1 MTNSNMF
8 LTLSSSLEHHR
19 FDLGFRKMVS
29 ALELTHYEVFEPLI
43 VKLVNIWPQR
53 ARARSRRNMR
63 KPETEPQ
70 TSLRT
75 QGAHERKEAI
85 WTSIV
90 MPVLSA
96 DKASFVE
103 LGLLGRG
110 CASLCCLHDSVS
122 SDPHFELR
130 AKTTESMAKPCSCSG
145 LTLARSW
152 L

>member
-1 MTNSNMF
+1 
-8 LTLSSSLEHHR
+8 
-19 FDLGFRKMVS
+19 MVS

-43 VKLVNIWPQR
+43 VKLVTIWPQR
-53 ARARSRRNMR
+53 AVAPKHAKTRN
-63 KPETEPQ
+63 EPQ

>member
-1 MTNSNMF
+1 MAT
-8 LTLSSSLEHHR
+8 
-19 FDLGFRKMVS
+19 
-29 ALELTHYEVFEPLI
+29 A
-43 VKLVNIWPQR
+43 R
-53 ARARSRRNMR
+53 ARAVAPKHAKTRI
-63 KPETEPQ
+63 EPQ

>member
-63 KPETEPQ
+63 KPESSHKQVFAP
-70 TSLRT
+70 S
-75 QGAHERKEAI
+75 AHERKEAI

-130 AKTTESMAKPCSCSG
+130 AKNTESMARPCFCSG